1 LQISDCRFR
10 IADFGLQKSGERIV
24 AQFGLVRINPRSAIR
39 NRQIR
44 NWTMIIMKF
53 GGTSVEDAPSIERVV
68 EIIRVRL
75 ELNPVVVVSAMGK
88 TTRGLLEAAE
98 ASAAGGA
105 DKSLSILARLQ
116 GNHRDVAERL
126 AHRNSEGSIF
136 RRIEEYFTELTKLL
150 EGLAV
155 LGEVPPRGLDKI
167 LSYGELLSSAIL
179 AHSLNQRDVSS
190 SLLDARELI
199 KTDDSY
205 GGASPIFKLT
215 NPKIRGTITPL
226 VEQGMVPV
234 VQGFI
239 GSTRSGATTTL
250 GFEGSDY
257 TAAILGAALS
267 AADIQIWKDVS
278 GLMTADPAIFPGART
293 VKACTY
299 AEAAELTYFG
309 AKVLHPKAIYPAA
322 RSHIPIHIY
331 NSRQPAAT
339 GTAITDGLVECS
351 NPVKSI
357 AYRRPVTMVKATQ
370 DPAHAR
376 RPGAG
381 RDDFPKQL
389 LDGIR
394 RQGAN
399 PFITAL
405 SSSSVTL
412 AVESHGLDDEKLRD
426 LIQDLSSFASAS
438 VEENRALVTL
448 VGEGLRRDPK
458 LISRLLH
465 AIDDFELG
473 AVLHGLSPIMINCII
488 AERDVENVVARLHQ
502 VCFEKVDPQ
511 VFE

>member
-1 LQISDCRFR
+1 VL
-10 IADFGLQKSGERIV
+10 
-24 AQFGLVRINPRSAIR
+24 
-39 NRQIR
+39 RQI
-44 NWTMIIMKF
+44 K
-53 GGTSVEDAPSIERVV
+53 
-68 EIIRVRL
+68 
-75 ELNPVVVVSAMGK
+75 
-88 TTRGLLEAAE
+88 
-98 ASAAGGA
+98 
-105 DKSLSILARLQ
+105 
-116 GNHRDVAERL
+116 
-126 AHRNSEGSIF
+126 
-136 RRIEEYFTELTKLL
+136 EYFEELTKLL

-167 LSYGELLSSAIL
+167 LSYGEQLSSAIL
-179 AHSLNQRDVSS
+179 AHALNQRGVSS

-199 KTDDSY
+199 KTDDNY
-205 GGASPIFKLT
+205 GGASPIFEIT
-215 NPKIRGTITPL
+215 NPRIRETVVPL
-226 VEQGMVPV
+226 VRNGLVPI

-257 TAAILGAALS
+257 TAAILGAALP

-278 GLMTADPAIFPGART
+278 GLMTADPALFPGART

-299 AEAAELTYFG
+299 TEAAELTYFG
-309 AKVLHPKAIYPAA
+309 AKVLHPKAIHPAA

-339 GTAITDGLVECS
+339 GTAITAGLVQCS

-357 AYRRPVTMVKATQ
+357 AYRRPVTIIKATQ
-370 DPAHAR
+370 DVGQAR
-376 RPGAG
+376 R
-381 RDDFPKQL
+381 RDDFLNQL
-389 LDGIR
+389 IDGVR
-394 RQGAN
+394 RHGVN

-412 AVESHGLDDEKLRD
+412 AVESHGLDHAKVRD
-426 LIQDLSSFASAS
+426 LIEDISSFASAG
-438 VEENRALVTL
+438 VETNRALVTL

-458 LISRLLH
+458 LISRLLR

-473 AVLHGLSPIMINCII
+473 GVLHGLSPIVINCIV
-488 AERDVENVVARLHQ
+488 AERDVENVVARLHD